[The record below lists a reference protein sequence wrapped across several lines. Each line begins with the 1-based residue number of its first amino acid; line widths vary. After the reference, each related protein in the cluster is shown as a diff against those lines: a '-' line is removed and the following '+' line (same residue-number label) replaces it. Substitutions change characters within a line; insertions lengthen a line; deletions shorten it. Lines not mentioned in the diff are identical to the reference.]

1 MTRKKKK
8 SLENMFANMSK
19 LEDVIYNLGSFFF
32 FKYMTRIKGEFKL
45 IFLSFYLIVYVQLF
59 KFFLFLNITVL
70 LLTFN
75 K

>member
-8 SLENMFANMSK
+8 KILENMFANMSK

-45 IFLSFYLIVYVQLF
+45 IFFI
-59 KFFLFLNITVL
+59 FLFNCLFT
-70 LLTFN
+70 TF
-75 K
+75 